1 MRLLKLSI
9 INSMRTNNFNDERI
23 MQKITEL
30 WKEASERLTKNESI
44 TYGVYYEYESDY
56 KGDYSLSVAIEDKN
70 GETIIDIPKNEKYE
84 IYKVDSSKEQGIYNT
99 WREIWDQEETG
110 SLKRAYS
117 YDFEKY
123 YSNGEVEIHIA
134 IK

>member
-1 MRLLKLSI
+1 MKLSI

-70 GETIIDIPKNEKYE
+70 GETI
-84 IYKVDSSKEQGIYNT
+84 
-99 WREIWDQEETG
+99 
-110 SLKRAYS
+110 
-117 YDFEKY
+117 
-123 YSNGEVEIHIA
+123 
-134 IK
+134 